1 MNKNIVADGLSAI
14 RNAIRKGK
22 REVIVR
28 GISKLFLNILEIM
41 KREGYVID
49 YEVITWEKGG
59 EVKILLGEYIN
70 ECKAITPR
78 FFVKKDG
85 YLEVEKQYLPAVDMG
100 IIIVSTS
107 KGVMT
112 HKEAKG
118 KYGGALLAYV
128 Y

>member
-14 RNAIRKGK
+14 RNAVRHGK
-22 REVIVR
+22 KEVNIK
-28 GISKLFLNILEIM
+28 GISKLLVNILDIM
-41 KREGYVID
+41 KREGYLEN
-49 YEVITWEKGG
+49 YEVVSEERGG
-59 EVKILLGEYIN
+59 ELKVTLGDKIN
-70 ECKAITPR
+70 ECRAIVPR

-85 YLEVEKQYLPAVDMG
+85 YLDIEKQYLPAVGMG

-112 HKEAKG
+112 HEEARG